1 MIPSG
6 WRAGPKHSMI
16 RVASGERRKQQGIG
30 KDKEREKEK
39 KGKKKKQ
46 TKKNSGATRNEGGR
60 RNRNVRSG
68 VEWLRCNLRRLHA
81 DTLRLLQDKM
91 VRQSAASP
99 AFWDISHYSVGSGPS
114 G

>member
-6 WRAGPKHSMI
+6 WRSGPKHSMI

-30 KDKEREKEK
+30 KSNEREKEK
-39 KGKKKKQ
+39 KGKK
-46 TKKNSGATRNEGGR
+46 NSGTTRNEGGR

-68 VEWLRCNLRRLHA
+68 VEWLRCNLRQIHA

-99 AFWDISHYSVGSGPS
+99 ALWIISHYSVGSRPS